1 MLSVT
6 GSGNFVESNLYI
18 EQGGDFEISC
28 MAAGGPNNT
37 HTWIQNGV
45 DISNSVNF
53 NISSSGNDTMSIST
67 LRVDSVD
74 AAIHKGSYSCEVVNE
89 AGDHIQDITIT
100 GIYYFTIILCNKI
113 LHILIV
119 PCSLCALKF

>member
-6 GSGNFVESNLYI
+6 GSGNFVDSNLYI
-18 EQGGDFEISC
+18 EQEGNFEISC

-45 DISNSVNF
+45 NISNSDNF
-53 NISSSGNDTMSIST
+53 NISSSGNDTISISI
-67 LRVDSVD
+67 LSVDSVD

-89 AGDHIQDITIT
+89 AGDHIQGLTIT
-100 GIYYFTIILCNKI
+100 GICITSSYTWCMKYCT
-113 LHILIV
+113 V
-119 PCSLCALKF
+119 PI